1 MTTTAAT
8 ILKAAGA
15 SPNEA
20 WLRTGQVLVIV
31 GIASYMGINGFGVHI
46 EPSADI
52 FSPLIMMTAGF
63 MAMAYGTKLKKT
75 LAIAQERHALALE
88 KANAPKSEPTKGL
101 LAFLGWFATLDHPV
115 TLKELNAVPFDHDES
130 KEPIDVAESLKGL
143 RAEWWVQHGEIV
155 KYGNA
160 YHLKGK

>member
-1 MTTTAAT
+1 MTTIAA

-15 SPNEA
+15 SPNES
-20 WLRTGQVLVIV
+20 WLRTGQLLVIV
-31 GIASYMGINGFGVHI
+31 GVASYMGINGFGVHI

-52 FSPLIMMTAGF
+52 YSPLIMMTAGF
-63 MAMAYGTKLKKT
+63 MAMAYGTKLKKI
-75 LAIAQERHALALE
+75 LAIAQEKHSLALVE
-88 KANAPKSEPTKGL
+88 AEAPKSEPTKGL
-101 LAFLGWFATLDHPV
+101 LEFLEWFSTLDHPI
-115 TLKELNAVPFDHDES
+115 TLKELNQVDFEHDASRSPE
-130 KEPIDVAESLKGL
+130 DVAESLKGL